1 MHRPENPIDTG
12 GLLVNV
18 PLFNGLDHREVARIA
33 AGTQPVAVA
42 RGEVIYRE
50 GETPTGLHLIVYGQV
65 KLALHSLQGSE
76 KVLEILEAGETFG
89 EAELFLDDH
98 YTLTAQAL
106 KESLLLH
113 ISRAT
118 LLDELDRD
126 PLLVRKMI
134 TGLCQRVHQ
143 VISDVEA
150 CSLYSGCRR
159 VVDYLLRSQPDGSR
173 ALTVTLP
180 ATKYV
185 IASRLSLTQEA
196 FSRILNELS
205 VRGLIAVE
213 ARRIHIPDV
222 ARLRAYAA

>member
-18 PLFNGLDHREVARIA
+18 PLFNGLERREVARIA

-65 KLALHSLQGSE
+65 KLALHSAQGSE

-89 EAELFLDDH
+89 EAELFLDDR

-159 VVDYLLRSQPDGSR
+159 VVDYLLRSQPDGR
-173 ALTVTLP
+173 QALTVTLP

-185 IASRLSLTQEA
+185 IASRLSLTQET

-213 ARRIHIPDV
+213 ARQIHIPNV